1 MGTVRGFTVEMFRWG
16 LGEICLL
23 FERKFS
29 GKLAKHGN
37 FHALVAFMI
46 ILLSSYG
53 GGPPTRHLS
62 GHWPRHF
69 LRQGKLRRENRAAVT
84 IMEENID
91 LIFSLR
97 RAAFLLLHPVLHGP
111 RWEHLFTRSGISG
124 DEKSRTHKKHKK
136 NRNFTKKTKIS
147 LAPRHAQANIF
158 PVATF
163 QHRLQQEKKHPS
175 ESVRVPG
182 NRFLFE
188 ATAANEKWLLLL
200 LTLLCE
206 WNTPVFSLLHTILS
220 HSLTHTPQRRH
231 PRV

>member
-1 MGTVRGFTVEMFRWG
+1 MGFGGNLLLFR
-16 LGEICLL
+16 GEI
-23 FERKFS
+23 FWKTRETRKFS
-29 GKLAKHGN
+29 RSRGFHDN
-37 FHALVAFMI
+37 FAFF
-46 ILLSSYG
+46 LC

-111 RWEHLFTRSGISG
+111 RWEHLFTQSGISG

-147 LAPRHAQANIF
+147 LAPCHAQANIL
-158 PVATF
+158 PVANF
-163 QHRLQQEKKHPS
+163 QHRLQKEKKHP
-175 ESVRVPG
+175 
-182 NRFLFE
+182 
-188 ATAANEKWLLLL
+188 
-200 LTLLCE
+200 
-206 WNTPVFSLLHTILS
+206 
-220 HSLTHTPQRRH
+220 
-231 PRV
+231 

>member
-1 MGTVRGFTVEMFRWG
+1 MGFGGNLLLFR
-16 LGEICLL
+16 GEI
-23 FERKFS
+23 FWKTRETRKFS
-29 GKLAKHGN
+29 RSRGFHDN
-37 FHALVAFMI
+37 FAFF
-46 ILLSSYG
+46 LRWWSSNEA
-53 GGPPTRHLS
+53 PL

-147 LAPRHAQANIF
+147 LAPQQRSS
-158 PVATF
+158 
-163 QHRLQQEKKHPS
+163 QHLPSGHLPAPITEGEKTL
-175 ESVRVPG
+175 VRVRPFRG
-182 NRFLFE
+182 
-188 ATAANEKWLLLL
+188 T
-200 LTLLCE
+200 
-206 WNTPVFSLLHTILS
+206 VFFSRPL
-220 HSLTHTPQRRH
+220 QRMKNGFFCC
-231 PRV
+231 